1 MRLRKL
7 WLRVP
12 SDVLLALRWLCGWI
26 GFQDDEQTASLSD
39 CTFWRQEGPSRL
51 SESINS
57 LPCWPYLSYIIMG
70 MKSSFLPVGC
80 HVDISAHKVQQ

>member
-39 CTFWRQEGPSRL
+39 SVLFGDKKDPPGYQSPS
-51 SESINS
+51 I
-57 LPCWPYLSYIIMG
+57 PCL
-70 MKSSFLPVGC
+70 VG
-80 HVDISAHKVQQ
+80 HI